1 MRPGLWTRIL
11 AFIGI
16 EEEWE
21 GEEASA
27 SDSPPAS
34 ADGRRKGALVSLPGG
49 QSFRVV
55 VARPSSFEEVQG
67 MADQLKGGRPV
78 LLNLDST
85 PKDTRSRI
93 VNFLIGVIYALDGQ
107 MQRVGGG
114 ILLFAPHNVD
124 VEYVGPVEDLREDE
138 SSVNHS

>member
-21 GEEASA
+21 GEEAAASDRPATA
-27 SDSPPAS
+27 SDS
-34 ADGRRKGALVSLPGG
+34 RKKGALVSLPGG

-55 VARPSSFEEVQG
+55 VARPTSFEEVQG
-67 MADQLKGGRPV
+67 MADQLKNGRPV

-85 PKDTRSRI
+85 PKDTRARI

-124 VEYVGPVEDLREDE
+124 VEYVGPVEEIREEDGA
-138 SSVNHS
+138 N